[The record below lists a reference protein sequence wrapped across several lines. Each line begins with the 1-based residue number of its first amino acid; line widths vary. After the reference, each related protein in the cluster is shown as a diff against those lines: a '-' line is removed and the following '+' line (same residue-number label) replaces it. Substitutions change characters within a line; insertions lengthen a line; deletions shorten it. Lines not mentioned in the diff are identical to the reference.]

1 MPRYECVDCGRLY
14 WGWGARHLMNSGR
27 GMICPECEGALVE
40 RKDSEPKREKKADG
54 TEAA

>member
-1 MPRYECVDCGRLY
+1 
-14 WGWGARHLMNSGR
+14 MNSGR